1 MKGADNTKWS
11 TAAKTV
17 SMTVAVQLALSAS
30 LLPALAEADST
41 PSAISNNTLPMDQP
55 APSALVKK
63 IWGSLDVRKYSA
75 AKKNQLASKTS
86 AKEEKKTEAASE
98 PATEKASEEPK
109 KELAD
114 GWNNDSANGLERIQ
128 VNNEAATPAA
138 PNTKVAAKSTVITPP
153 PPGANKEKDSAST
166 ITVDNVD
173 TRDTLLNSD
182 QSAVETKTAILT
194 PTVPETTS
202 TEAVKPAATETA
214 STTTDSTPSTSSTP
228 AATTSTFTV
237 GGVPVPSSTSTESD
251 APIAVA
257 SNLVTLPPGSILGRV
272 QSQHTPVVVDND
284 EAEEVEE
291 TLKYEE
297 MPTDDGK
304 TKAKVGARFPVVV
317 TSQISSKTAK
327 KGEPIQARLKYDLKI
342 GDRIV
347 AKKGAVVNGHINY
360 SLKARTILHSLVSPE
375 RWYRNSG
382 CIGLAFDEIINDK
395 GEHLPLSAQPSR
407 QARIVKNKGEGRELG
422 VNHNGQVTGPW
433 AQQLRYKAVRIGLNA
448 ALAPAGVFSFGAMP
462 VALGVLGA
470 ANPSFAFSRPV
481 GLNVRHRR
489 LKGFAW
495 GFLSGIPG
503 SWLIED
509 TTVKGQEAIIKPGD
523 EFYCELVQEFT
534 GEPATDAMLMPGAST
549 KLKGEVL
556 TDPKKDKKK
565 KK

>member
-1 MKGADNTKWS
+1 MKGVHNTKWS
-11 TAAKTV
+11 MAAKTV
-17 SMTVAVQLALSAS
+17 STTVAVQLALSAS
-30 LLPALAEADST
+30 LLPALADTEST
-41 PSAISNNTLPMDQP
+41 PGAISNSTLPMAQP
-55 APSALVKK
+55 APSSMVKK

-75 AKKNQLASKTS
+75 AKKNQIANKTA
-86 AKEEKKTEAASE
+86 AKADEKKADAVAEKTTEAT
-98 PATEKASEEPK
+98 TEVAETGSTDNEK
-109 KELAD
+109 
-114 GWNNDSANGLERIQ
+114 GLERIQ
-128 VNNEAATPAA
+128 MNNEAATPAA
-138 PNTKVAAKSTVITPP
+138 PKSKIAAKPTVVTTP
-153 PPGANKEKDSAST
+153 PPGAVKEAAGSSNAVT
-166 ITVDNVD
+166 LDNVD
-173 TRDTLLNSD
+173 TRDTLLNPD
-182 QSAVETKTAILT
+182 QSPVENKTASLT
-194 PTVPETTS
+194 PTVPETTTS
-202 TEAVKPAATETA
+202 SATDATKTTSEA
-214 STTTDSTPSTSSTP
+214 TTTDAPST
-228 AATTSTFTV
+228 AATPTFSAGNIT
-237 GGVPVPSSTSTESD
+237 VPSTTVSTTNED
-251 APIAVA
+251 APITVA
-257 SNLVTLPPGSILGRV
+257 SNLVTLPPGSVLGRI
-272 QSQHTPVVVDND
+272 QSQNAPLVVDND

-304 TKAKVGARFPVVV
+304 TKAKVGARFPVVI

-327 KGEPIQARLKYDLKI
+327 KGETIQARLKYDLKI

-382 CIGLAFDEIINDK
+382 CIGLAFDEIINEK

-407 QARIVKNKGEGRELG
+407 QARIVKNKAEGRELG
-422 VNHNGQVTGPW
+422 VNHYGQVTGPW
-433 AQQLRYKAVRIGLNA
+433 AQQLRYKAVRVGLNFA
-448 ALAPAGVFSFGAMP
+448 MAPAGVFSFGAMP

-534 GEPATDAMLMPGAST
+534 GEPATDAQLMPGAST